1 MTVLL
6 LASEAGSAEWLIPT
20 AGRLKA
26 EGRKVRLVGTPMAIK
41 AWRQAGL
48 QAGAELARDAAP
60 AAVSEA
66 CDGLS
71 ALVSSATGAPVEAAF
86 LQVAREAGRP
96 AVAFVDAFTP
106 CLPRLMPAG
115 RMLDFDAV
123 LVIDDMQK
131 QEAMAE
137 GLPGGSFVPVGQ
149 PAWEAAEAL
158 PPVDERKVLFVGQP
172 VRKHYGATLPFD
184 EDSTW
189 RMLRAVGADR
199 PDLQFGYAVHPE
211 QDAAA
216 LDIGSS
222 GRLEMN
228 GRDALLRYG
237 AVVGMFSS
245 LFSHAL
251 AGGRKVISLQP
262 KAGSQDY
269 CGFSRRGL
277 IPKATN
283 AAELADLLSTARPA
297 ARENHWR
304 GSVQSVMQV
313 LDRL

>member
-26 EGRKVRLVGTPMAIK
+26 EGRSVRLVGTPMAIK
-41 AWRQAGL
+41 TWHQAGL
-48 QAGAELARDAAP
+48 QAAAELARDAA
-60 AAVSEA
+60 AVAISEV

-71 ALVSSATGAPVEAAF
+71 VLVSSVTGAPIEAAF
-86 LQVAREAGRP
+86 LQAAREAGRP

-106 CLPRLMPAG
+106 CRPRLMPAG

-123 LVIDDMQK
+123 LVIDDIQK

-149 PAWEAAEAL
+149 PAWEAAKAL
-158 PPVDERKVLFVGQP
+158 PPVDECMVLFVAQP
-172 VRKHYGATLPFD
+172 VRKYYGALLPFD
-184 EDSTW
+184 EDSAW
-189 RMLRAVGADR
+189 RMLCAVGVDR
-199 PDLQFGYAVHPE
+199 ANLQFGYAAHPD
-211 QDAAA
+211 QDVAT
-216 LDIGSS
+216 LDLGNS
-222 GRLEMN
+222 GRLEMHS
-228 GRDALLRYG
+228 RDALLRYG
-237 AVVGMFSS
+237 TVVGMFSS
-245 LFSHAL
+245 LFSYAL

-277 IPKATN
+277 IPKATD
-283 AAELADLLSTARPA
+283 AAELTGLLAAARPA
-297 ARENHWR
+297 VQENRWR